1 MRRRFP
7 AGLAAAAIAVLGA
20 CSSVPYEQRQ
30 QQTHDRFMAYA
41 GAPID
46 QFSWLGR
53 FDSWQSLSRSE
64 LVVFTT
70 PWDAYYMKIWLPCD
84 TRFANHIALTST
96 AATVSAHLD
105 AVRIG
110 RDRCPIDEIRP
121 IDYRRMKADLQKDP
135 KPPPPQVS
143 K

>member
-1 MRRRFP
+1 MRP
-7 AGLAAAAIAVLGA
+7 NIKPLAAASLALLAA
-20 CSSVPYEQRQ
+20 CSSVPYAQRQ

-41 GAPID
+41 GAPVD
-46 QFSWLGR
+46 QFTWLGH

-70 PWDAYYMKIWLPCD
+70 PWQAYYLKIWLPCD
-84 TRFANHIALTST
+84 TRFANHIGLSST
-96 AATVSAHLD
+96 ARTVYTRLDSAI
-105 AVRIG
+105 VG

-121 IDYRRMKADLQKDP
+121 IDYRRMQADMRRAAKA
-135 KPPPPQVS
+135 PPPQVS

>member
-1 MRRRFP
+1 MRP
-7 AGLAAAAIAVLGA
+7 NIKPLAAASLALLAAG
-20 CSSVPYEQRQ
+20 SSVPYAQRQ

-41 GAPID
+41 GAPVD
-46 QFSWLGR
+46 QFTWLGH

-70 PWDAYYMKIWLPCD
+70 PWQAYYLKIWLPCD
-84 TRFANHIALTST
+84 THFANHIGLSST
-96 AATVSAHLD
+96 ARTVYTRLD
-105 AVRIG
+105 SVIVG

-121 IDYRRMKADLQKDP
+121 IDYRRMQADMRRDAKA
-135 KPPPPQVS
+135 PPPQVS